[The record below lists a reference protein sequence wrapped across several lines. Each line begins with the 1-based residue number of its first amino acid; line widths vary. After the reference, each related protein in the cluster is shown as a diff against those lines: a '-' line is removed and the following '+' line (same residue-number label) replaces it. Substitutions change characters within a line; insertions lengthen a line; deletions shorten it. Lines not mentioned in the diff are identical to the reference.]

1 LANHKSA
8 IKRHRQSEERQ
19 LRNQA
24 VRSRVRST
32 IKNVRVAI
40 ESKDKDAITLKLRDA
55 NQILYKAVSQGILKS
70 NTASRKLSRLSK
82 AAHLALTAES

>member
-1 LANHKSA
+1 MANHKSA